1 MESWMIVKK
10 DGSTYVGHGYLIA
23 VLRTYEETH
32 RMEDIMAILP
42 RG

>member
-1 MESWMIVKK
+1 MPSWMIVTR
-10 DGSTYVGHGYLIA
+10 DGDTYVGHGYLIA

-32 RMEDIMAILP
+32 RMEDIVAIIS